1 LLGRGITAIL
11 AAEKGR
17 GVTGSCS
24 GDLEHREEGE
34 EIDRERKGERRKG
47 ERNAKDIFLVAFFKQ
62 FNRRGEFRFFCPR
75 EIKRGKVTNLRP
87 EV

>member
-1 LLGRGITAIL
+1 VVIIEDIKLEIDRIIAKAGQGNKEKDNPRSFGNFLLGRGITAIL

-17 GVTGSCS
+17 RVTESCS

-47 ERNAKDIFLVAFFKQ
+47 K
-62 FNRRGEFRFFCPR
+62 
-75 EIKRGKVTNLRP
+75 
-87 EV
+87 